1 VQTIYWPFLHASL
14 YGRGTAL
21 RPVINSPL
29 YDCKDFEA
37 VPLLDATA
45 VLGDQGSLTVF
56 AVNRSLQNDLELTCD
71 LRAFQRLKFKEYILL
86 HHDNPKAVNTEEA
99 PNTVVPEVRQDCESE
114 DGYFKVRIPAL
125 SWNVLNFSES
135 M

>member
-1 VQTIYWPFLHASL
+1 M
-14 YGRGTAL
+14 
-21 RPVINSPL
+21 
-29 YDCKDFEA
+29 
-37 VPLLDATA
+37 LDATA

-114 DGYFKVRIPAL
+114 AGYFKVLIPAL
-125 SWNVLNFSES
+125 SWNVLKFSES